1 MSGFPLYS
9 VVEESR
15 CRLSEGGSGTCPFL
29 DLFSFFNPGD
39 SHTHRSAIVQLKPL
53 YAWRSRAAGVYQ
65 PSNTASNHTN
75 THACMF
81 AHRCAKL
88 SDAQTRNSRPLLSAV
103 CASTSSL
110 LYACRP
116 RASAGSPAVGKPLST
131 TTSGSGQFSP
141 RHRAH
146 RHLHMKVES
155 VTSERI

>member
-116 RASAGSPAVGKPLST
+116 RASAGIQLLESRSLP
-131 TTSGSGQFSP
+131 P
-141 RHRAH
+141 RLALVSFRLVIGHIDTYTW
-146 RHLHMKVES
+146 K
-155 VTSERI
+155 